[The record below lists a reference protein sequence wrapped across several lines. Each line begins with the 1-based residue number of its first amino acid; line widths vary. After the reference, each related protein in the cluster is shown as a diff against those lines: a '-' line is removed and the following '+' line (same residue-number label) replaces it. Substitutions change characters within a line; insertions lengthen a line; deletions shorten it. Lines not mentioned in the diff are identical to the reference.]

1 MTGLHSLTK
10 GTREAIRQLVH
21 SVVLRDMETSTPDQF
36 KQWIKEKDNRFRKM
50 GLTMTFK
57 IYEREVQFAV
67 NEIRSRR
74 TAYHFTSSTHVR
86 FEDRD
91 VVMDCDQLRAITA

>member
-21 SVVLRDMETSTPDQF
+21 SVVLRDMETFTPDQF
-36 KQWIKEKDNRFRKM
+36 KQWIKATDDRFRKM
-50 GLTMTFK
+50 GLTLTFK

-67 NEIRSRR
+67 KEIRSRR
-74 TAYHFTSSTHVR
+74 TAYQFSSSTHVH

-91 VVMDCDQLRAITA
+91 VVMDYDQLTGMRM